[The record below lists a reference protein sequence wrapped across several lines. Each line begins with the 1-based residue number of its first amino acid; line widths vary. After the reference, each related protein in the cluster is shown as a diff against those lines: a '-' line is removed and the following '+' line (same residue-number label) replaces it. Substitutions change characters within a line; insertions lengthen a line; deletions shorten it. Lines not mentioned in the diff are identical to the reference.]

1 MSVWCGEGLISS
13 ICCANSFLKCIYVYF
28 KRLLFEPTFSM
39 HASVQSLGVL
49 VLFQKNFRVMF
60 TPFNMAAA
68 VLICMSLNKIWKREA
83 EGKGR

>member
-1 MSVWCGEGLISS
+1 
-13 ICCANSFLKCIYVYF
+13 
-28 KRLLFEPTFSM
+28 M

-49 VLFQKNFRVMF
+49 VLFEKNFRVMF

-83 EGKGR
+83 KEGKGR